1 MQVSQFNYLAVQVLY
16 NDFIIFIMILI
27 SVSKWSKSSSEAA
40 CFCMSS
46 FNSLT
51 LKTDEGDI
59 LLDYSKNLINEEVM
73 KMLVELVK
81 IWADEGLL
89 RIKWS

>member
-1 MQVSQFNYLAVQVLY
+1 MSL
-16 NDFIIFIMILI
+16 
-27 SVSKWSKSSSEAA
+27 SVSKSSPEEAR
-40 CFCMSS
+40 CLYS

-81 IWADEGLL
+81 F
-89 RIKWS
+89 

>member
-1 MQVSQFNYLAVQVLY
+1 MFS
-16 NDFIIFIMILI
+16 
-27 SVSKWSKSSSEAA
+27 SVTKSSSEEAR
-40 CFCMSS
+40 CLYS

-59 LLDYSKNLINEEVM
+59 LLDYSKNRINEEVM

-81 IWADEGLL
+81 F
-89 RIKWS
+89 

>member
-1 MQVSQFNYLAVQVLY
+1 MSGFAYEFSFIVS
-16 NDFIIFIMILI
+16 IT
-27 SVSKWSKSSSEAA
+27 KSSSEEAR
-40 CFCMSS
+40 CFYS

-59 LLDYSKNLINEEVM
+59 LLDYSKNRINEEVM

-81 IWADEGLL
+81 F
-89 RIKWS
+89 